1 MMAGQELPIRR
12 KFNRENKIY
21 HARRLKKIP
30 ENNTNKCSYFIDNR
44 GWFCYNKTQKKDR
57 KGDIMAEERTYFCV
71 DMKSFFASVE
81 CAERGLN
88 PFETNLVV
96 ADESRGSGTICLA
109 ISPAMKA
116 LGVKNR
122 CRLFEIPKNIKYII
136 AKPNMKKYIQYNGDI
151 YDIYLDYMSPQ
162 DIHVYSIDES
172 FLDVTDYLR
181 IYKKTAREFAKFLI
195 NEIVERTRIPAS
207 VGIGTNLYL
216 AKIALDIAAKKKS
229 SHIGWL
235 NEDVYQ
241 ATLWKHRPLTD
252 FWQIGKG
259 IERRLAKYGIHDMEG
274 ITKMDEALLYKEF
287 GINAELLIDHA
298 WGRES
303 CTIADIKAHKSKAK
317 SIFGSQILFEDY
329 SFEKACIVVK
339 EMVLDACHKM
349 MRQRVVTNSL
359 TLYIGYSKDAI
370 PPTGGTA
377 KLLSTTNVFSEV
389 LGGVLEVFNKTTDR
403 TTPIRRI
410 GLTCNNV
417 VGEGCEGYSLF
428 TNFAAVEKEKKLE
441 KTVLALK
448 DRFGKNSMLR
458 AIDLEEG
465 ATARERNCLIGGHNA

>member
-1 MMAGQELPIRR
+1 
-12 KFNRENKIY
+12 
-21 HARRLKKIP
+21 
-30 ENNTNKCSYFIDNR
+30 
-44 GWFCYNKTQKKDR
+44 
-57 KGDIMAEERTYFCV
+57 MAEERTYFCV

-122 CRLFEIPKNIKYII
+122 CRLFEIPKNIKYIA
-136 AKPNMKKYIQYNGDI
+136 AKPSMKKYIQYNGDI

-181 IYKKTAREFAKFLI
+181 MYKKTAREFAKFLI
-195 NEIVERTRIPAS
+195 NEIAERTHIPAS

-349 MRQRVVTNSL
+349 MRQRVVTNSI
-359 TLYIGYSKDAI
+359 TLHIGYSKDLI
-370 PPTGGTA
+370 QPTGGTA
-377 KLLSTTNVFSEV
+377 KLLSTTNVYSEI
-389 LGGVLEVFNKTTDR
+389 LNGVLDVFYKTTDR
-403 TTPIRRI
+403 ETPIRRI

-441 KTVLALK
+441 RTVLALK
-448 DRFGKNSMLR
+448 DKFGKNSMLR

>member
-1 MMAGQELPIRR
+1 
-12 KFNRENKIY
+12 
-21 HARRLKKIP
+21 
-30 ENNTNKCSYFIDNR
+30 
-44 GWFCYNKTQKKDR
+44 
-57 KGDIMAEERTYFCV
+57 MAEERTYFCV

-122 CRLFEIPKNIKYII
+122 CRLFEIPKNIKYIT
-136 AKPNMKKYIQYNGDI
+136 AKPSMKKYIQYNGDI

-181 IYKKTAREFAKFLI
+181 MYKKTAREFAKFLI
-195 NEIVERTRIPAS
+195 NEIAERTHIPAS

-259 IERRLAKYGIHDMEG
+259 IEKRLAKYGIHDMEG
-274 ITKMDEALLYKEF
+274 ITKTDERLLYKEF

-303 CTIADIKAHKSKAK
+303 CTIADIKAHKTKGK

-329 SFEKACIVVK
+329 SFEKAEIVVK

-349 MRQRVVTNSL
+349 MRQRVVTNSI
-359 TLYIGYSKDAI
+359 TLHIGYSKDLI
-370 PPTGGTA
+370 QPTGGTA
-377 KLLSTTNVFSEV
+377 KLLSTTNVYSEI
-389 LGGVLEVFNKTTDR
+389 LNGVLDVFYKTTDR
-403 TTPIRRI
+403 ETPIRRI

-428 TNFAAVEKEKKLE
+428 TNFVAVEKEKKLE
-441 KTVLALK
+441 RTVLALK
-448 DRFGKNSMLR
+448 DKFGKNSMLR